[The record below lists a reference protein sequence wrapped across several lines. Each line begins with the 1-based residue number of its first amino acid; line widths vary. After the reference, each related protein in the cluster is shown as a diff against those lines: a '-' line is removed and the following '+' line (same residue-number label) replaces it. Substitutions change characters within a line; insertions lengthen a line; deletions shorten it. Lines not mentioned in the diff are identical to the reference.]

1 MRKNPRRLFWFIIL
15 LTILAIFVNVPTIS
29 TLSIGPFHQKVNINS
44 SNYLRLLGINKELTF
59 RKGLDI
65 EGGTSMTF
73 KAEMSGV
80 PVAQRPDALKSAKTV
95 IERRVNLFGV
105 SEPVVQTS
113 TLANGE
119 SRIIVELPG
128 VTDLN
133 QARSI
138 VGATAQLSFWEQGV
152 TGSAKLNLPASVYPV
167 GLVESLGQNPKKTN
181 LSGNDLQ
188 STSVTFDQNTGKPQV
203 QLVFTSD
210 GKQKFADITTK
221 NVNKRVAIVL
231 DNVVI
236 SAPSVQQPI
245 LTGDAVINGSFTT
258 EEANALSTDLNAG
271 ALPIS
276 LTSLQNQVVGPSLGL
291 SSLQKSLFAGIIGL
305 IIIVIFMS
313 VLYGRLGIIASV
325 ALFLY
330 TLFVLSIFKL
340 SSLTPYGI
348 TLTLSGIAGF
358 ILSIGMAVDAN
369 ILIFERMKEEK
380 RLGKPRQAAIEIGFS
395 RAWTSIRDS
404 NMSTL
409 ITSVV
414 LYKFGSGIVRGFALV
429 LAIGVL
435 VSMFSA
441 IVVTRTFL
449 RIVYK

>member
-1 MRKNPRRLFWFIIL
+1 MRKNPRLLFWFITL
-15 LTILAIFVNVPTIS
+15 LTILAIFVNIPSVGTVS
-29 TLSIGPFHQKVNINS
+29 VGPIHQKINFNIN
-44 SNYLRLLGINKELTF
+44 NFLRPLGITSQLTF
-59 RKGLDI
+59 RRGLDI
-65 EGGTSMTF
+65 EGGTSMLF
-73 KAEMSGV
+73 RADMAGI
-80 PVAQRPDALKSAKTV
+80 PAAQKPDALKSAKTV

-105 SEPVVQTS
+105 SEPIVQTS

-128 VTDLN
+128 VSDLN
-133 QARSI
+133 QARNI
-138 VGATAQLSFWEQGV
+138 VGTTAQLSFWEEGA
-152 TGSAKLNLPASVYPV
+152 TGSAKIVPEPNYPL
-167 GLVESLGQNPKKTN
+167 GLTQVLGSNPKKTT
-181 LSGNDLQ
+181 LTGNDLQ
-188 STSVTFDQNTGKPQV
+188 QTNVTFDQNTGKPQV
-203 QLVFTSD
+203 QLIFTSD
-210 GKQKFADITTK
+210 GKQKFADITSR

-231 DNVVI
+231 DNTVI
-236 SAPSVQQPI
+236 SSPTVQQPI

-258 EEANALSTDLNAG
+258 EEANVLSTDLNAG

-276 LTSLQNQVVGPSLGL
+276 LTSLSSQVVGPTLGL
-291 SSLQKSLFAGIIGL
+291 SSLEKSLFAGVIGF
-305 IIIVIFMS
+305 IIIVVFMS
-313 VLYGRLGIIASV
+313 VLYGRLGVIASF
-325 ALFLY
+325 ALCLY
-330 TLFVLSIFKL
+330 TLFVLTIFKL

-380 RLGKPRQAAIEIGFS
+380 RLGKPRQVAIEIGFS

-404 NMSTL
+404 NISTL
-409 ITSVV
+409 ITSAV
-414 LYKFGSGIVRGFALV
+414 LYKFGSGTVRGFALV

>member
-1 MRKNPRRLFWFIIL
+1 MRKNPRLLFWFITF
-15 LTILAIFVNVPTIS
+15 LTILAVFINIPTIGTIS
-29 TLSIGPFHQKVNINS
+29 VGPIHQKINFNIN
-44 SNYLRLLGINKELTF
+44 NFLRPLGVTNQLTF
-59 RKGLDI
+59 RRGLDI
-65 EGGTSMTF
+65 EGGTSMLF
-73 KAEMSGV
+73 RAEMSGV
-80 PVAQRPDALKSAKTV
+80 PAAQRQDALKSAKTV

-105 SEPVVQTS
+105 SEPIVQTS

-128 VTDLN
+128 VSDLN
-133 QARSI
+133 KARNI
-138 VGATAQLSFWEQGV
+138 VGTTAQLSFWEEGASE
-152 TGSAKLNLPASVYPV
+152 SAKIASSAAFPI
-167 GLVESLGQNPKKTN
+167 GITQIFTNPKKTN
-181 LSGNDLQ
+181 LSGSDLQ

-203 QLVFTSD
+203 QLIFTSD
-210 GKQKFADITTK
+210 GKQKFADITSR
-221 NVNKRVAIVL
+221 NVNKRVAIIL

-236 SAPSVQQPI
+236 SSPTVQQPI

-258 EEANALSTDLNAG
+258 EEANTLSTDLNAG

-276 LTSLQNQVVGPSLGL
+276 LTSLSSQVVGPTLGL
-291 SSLQKSLFAGIIGL
+291 SSLQKSLFAGIIGF

-313 VLYGRLGIIASV
+313 VLYGRLGIIASF
-325 ALFLY
+325 ALCLY
-330 TLFVLSIFKL
+330 TLFVLTIFKL

-380 RLGKPRQAAIEIGFS
+380 RLGKSKQAAIEIGFS

-404 NMSTL
+404 NISTL

-414 LYKFGSGIVRGFALV
+414 LYKFGSGTVRGFALV